1 MTLLSLNTEFMKKT
15 FFLSLKGVPLTLKI
29 TLVSFAVSLILGSL
43 LALVRVHK
51 VKVFDQIISVYISIV
66 RGTPMV
72 LQILIV
78 YSLFP
83 SLLNNLINTF
93 NLNINVWDIDNI
105 VYAYIVFIFN
115 TTALLTETIRSA
127 LLSIDKV
134 QLEAALSAGLTP
146 FWAYSRIII
155 PQAFEASLPNLCN
168 STISL
173 LKNTSLAFLMSVKEL
188 TAIAKTQATY
198 GYDYVEAYLDIFFIY
213 IILCMAIQGIYKLI
227 EIRASKH
234 RKLARV

>member
-1 MTLLSLNTEFMKKT
+1 MILLSLNTEFMRKT
-15 FFLSLKGVPLTLKI
+15 FFLSLAGVPLTLKI
-29 TLVSFAVSLILGSL
+29 TFISFITSLIFGSV
-43 LALVRVHK
+43 LALVRIHK
-51 VKVFDQIISVYISIV
+51 VKVLDQIISVYISIV
-66 RGTPMV
+66 RGTPIV

-83 SLLNNLINTF
+83 SLLNSIIQTL
-93 NLNINVWDIDNI
+93 NLNIKVWDIDNV

-115 TTALLTETIRSA
+115 TTALLTETVRSA
-127 LLSIDKV
+127 LLSVDKV

-146 FWAYSRIII
+146 FWAYTRIIV
-155 PQAFEASLPNLCN
+155 PQAFEAALPNLCN
-168 STISL
+168 ATISL
-173 LKNTSLAFLMSVKEL
+173 LKSTSLAFLMSVKEL

-213 IILCMAIQGIYKLI
+213 IILCMAIQGIYKVI

-234 RKLARV
+234 RKLARA